1 MAEPVLIERPA
12 EGVGLIRINRPE
24 RLNALNETTLK
35 AIAEALAG
43 FAADEAIRVAVITG
57 DQWAFAAGADVA
69 ELQGQSSIDMLTGPR
84 AAYWD
89 AIHTFPKP
97 LIAAVSGWCLGGGN
111 ELAMSCDLIVAGETA
126 KFGQP
131 EVGLALMPGAGGTQ
145 RLTHAVGKAVAMEMV
160 LAGRI
165 LSAGEACALGLVNCV
180 VPVEM
185 VLEKA
190 LALASTIASRSP
202 LAVRLAKES
211 VLKAFEMP
219 LREGLSY
226 ERRHYYFL
234 YSSEDKEEGIA
245 AFLGKRPPQWK
256 GR

>member
-1 MAEPVLIERPA
+1 
-12 EGVGLIRINRPE
+12 
-24 RLNALNETTLK
+24 
-35 AIAEALAG
+35 
-43 FAADEAIRVAVITG
+43 
-57 DQWAFAAGADVA
+57 
-69 ELQGQSSIDMLTGPR
+69 
-84 AAYWD
+84 
-89 AIHTFPKP
+89 
-97 LIAAVSGWCLGGGN
+97 
-111 ELAMSCDLIVAGETA
+111 MSCDLIVASETA

-160 LAGRI
+160 LAGRT
-165 LSAGEACALGLVNCV
+165 LSGEEARALGLVNCV

-185 VLEKA
+185 YLEKA

-219 LREGLSY
+219 LGEGLSY
-226 ERRHYYFL
+226 ERRHYHFL

-245 AFLGKRPPQWK
+245 AFLEKRPPEWK